1 VTTGKAAV
9 AAPRSRPARTEPG
22 RARRPARRRG
32 LRQPSGLPWIFPAF
46 ALVVGIVYYCIV
58 YTGYISTLNWDGVS
72 PTPQGVG
79 FANYTQLFHD
89 PVFWDAIRHTVIFF
103 VVTFCVQT
111 AIGFT
116 FAALLHSKVK
126 LPNLYKVIIFIPVV
140 LAPATMAPI
149 FRQVFSATGQF
160 NTVLQDI
167 GLGSLAHPW
176 LAQSST
182 ALPVL
187 MAITIWEFT
196 GVTFILYF
204 AAMTQI
210 DKEMLEAARIDGAN
224 GFQLLTRM
232 VWPNV
237 RGTTIALAMLSVIG
251 ALKTFDVPYLVTLG
265 GPNYATEF
273 LGTFIYRISIPQAEV
288 GYGAAI
294 SIMLLI
300 LALAG
305 ALAFAIRG
313 TRRN

>member
-1 VTTGKAAV
+1 
-9 AAPRSRPARTEPG
+9 
-22 RARRPARRRG
+22 
-32 LRQPSGLPWIFPAF
+32 
-46 ALVVGIVYYCIV
+46 VG
-58 YTGYISTLNWDGVS
+58 W
-72 PTPQGVG
+72 
-79 FANYTQLFHD
+79 ANYVQLFHD
-89 PVFWDAIRHTVIFF
+89 PVFWAAIRHTVLFF
-103 VVTFCVQT
+103 VVTFVVQT

-126 LPNLYKVIIFIPVV
+126 LANLYKVIIFIPVV

-149 FRQVFSATGQF
+149 FRQIFSATGQF
-160 NTVLQDI
+160 NTILGDI

-182 ALPVL
+182 ALPVI
-187 MAITIWEFT
+187 MAITIWEWT

-210 DKEMLEAARIDGAN
+210 DKEILEAARIDGAN
-224 GFQLLTRM
+224 GLRVLTRI

-251 ALKTFDVPYLVTLG
+251 AMKTFDVPYLVTLG

-273 LGTFIYRISIPQAEV
+273 LGTFIYRVSIPQAQV
-288 GYGAAI
+288 GYGAAL

-300 LALAG
+300 LALGG
-305 ALAFAIRG
+305 ALAFGLRG
-313 TRRN
+313 MRRN

>member
-1 VTTGKAAV
+1 VSSARVGTKVSAARSSGAAARA
-9 AAPRSRPARTEPG
+9 AAPKG
-22 RARRPARRRG
+22 RLRRPA
-32 LRQPSGLPWIFPAF
+32 GLPWILPAF
-46 ALVVGIVYYCIV
+46 VFVVGIVYYCIG

-72 PTPQGVG
+72 PNPQHVG
-79 FANYTQLFHD
+79 FANYTQAFHD
-89 PVFWDAIRHTVIFF
+89 PVFWDAIKHTVLFF

-111 AIGFT
+111 AIGLT

-126 LPNLYKVIIFIPVV
+126 LPNLYKVIIFVPVV

-149 FRQVFSATGQF
+149 FRQIFSATGQF
-160 NTVLQDI
+160 NSILDHV
-167 GLGSLAHPW
+167 GLGFVAQPW

-182 ALPVL
+182 ALPVI
-187 MAITIWEFT
+187 MAITIWEWT

-210 DKEMLEAARIDGAN
+210 DKEILEAARLDGAN
-224 GFQLLTRM
+224 GFKMMTRI
-232 VWPNV
+232 VWPSV

-288 GYGAAI
+288 GYGAAL
-294 SIMLLI
+294 SILLLI
-300 LALAG
+300 LALSG
-305 ALAFAIRG
+305 AIAFGVRG
-313 TRRN
+313 LRKG

>member
-1 VTTGKAAV
+1 VPGTTI
-9 AAPRSRPARTEPG
+9 SPARQADTAAG
-22 RARRPARRRG
+22 RATPKRGRRGPRRP
-32 LRQPSGLPWIFPAF
+32 PGLPWILPAF
-46 ALVVGIVYYCIV
+46 VFVVGLVYYCIG

-72 PTPQGVG
+72 PTPQHVG
-79 FANYTQLFHD
+79 LANYGTLFHD
-89 PVFWDAIRHTVIFF
+89 PVFWDTIRHTVVFF
-103 VVTFCVQT
+103 AVTFAVQT

-116 FAALLHSKVK
+116 FAALLHSRVK
-126 LPNLYKVIIFIPVV
+126 LPNLYKVIIFVPVV

-149 FRQVFSATGQF
+149 FRQIFSATGQF
-160 NTVLQDI
+160 NTILSDV

-182 ALPVL
+182 ALAVI
-187 MAITIWEFT
+187 MAITIWEWT

-210 DKEMLEAARIDGAN
+210 DREILEAARIDGAG
-224 GFQLLTRM
+224 GFRVLTRI

-251 ALKTFDVPYLVTLG
+251 ALKTFDVPYLVSLG

-273 LGTFIYRISIPQAEV
+273 LGTFIYRISIPTAEV
-288 GYGAAI
+288 GYGAAL
-294 SIMLLI
+294 SVMLLI

-305 ALAFAIRG
+305 AIAFGVRG
-313 TRRN
+313 MRRN